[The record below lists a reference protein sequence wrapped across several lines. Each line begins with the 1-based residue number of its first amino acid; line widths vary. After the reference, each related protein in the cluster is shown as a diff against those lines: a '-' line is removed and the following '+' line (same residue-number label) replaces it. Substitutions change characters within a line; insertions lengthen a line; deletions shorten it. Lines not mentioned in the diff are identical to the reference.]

1 MNRMWT
7 AAVVAAGLAGLTGCV
22 AMQGEPERPLATQDD
37 LNYLRAE
44 LTRQQQYIQSLEQQI
59 GQLNGDVAQNRYQTA
74 SAMSGYASAGQL
86 QALQGEIGALRQQ
99 VAALDAAR
107 AKDRQAIYDDIT
119 KKVTSLMKTAGGGGG
134 GRSSGGGSGRAVSQT
149 GIEHVVQP
157 GESLSKIA
165 AAYGV
170 RMNVLVEA
178 NGLSDPG
185 NIRVGQKIFI
195 PD

>member
-7 AAVVAAGLAGLTGCV
+7 AAVLAAGLAGLTGCV

-86 QALQGEIGALRQQ
+86 SALQGEIGALRQQ

-119 KKVTSLMKTAGGGGG
+119 KKVTSLMKTAGGSGG
-134 GRSSGGGSGRAVSQT
+134 GRSSGSSRSVSQT

-170 RMNVLVEA
+170 KMNVLVEA
-178 NGLSDPG
+178 NGLSDPS
-185 NIRVGQKIFI
+185 NIRVGQKIFV

>member
-1 MNRMWT
+1 MKRIL
-7 AAVVAAGLAGLTGCV
+7 AVCGTGLALAALTGCV
-22 AMQGEPERPLATQDD
+22 AMQGEPERPVATQDD

-44 LTRQQQYIQSLEQQI
+44 LTRQQQYIHSLEEQI

-74 SAMSGYASAGQL
+74 SAMSGYASAAQL
-86 QALQGEIGALRQQ
+86 QALQGEVGALRQQ
-99 VAALDAAR
+99 VQALDQAR

-134 GRSSGGGSGRAVSQT
+134 GRPSGGTRTGPQT

-170 RMNVLVEA
+170 KMNVLVEV

>member
-1 MNRMWT
+1 M
-7 AAVVAAGLAGLTGCV
+7 LHF
-22 AMQGEPERPLATQDD
+22 
-37 LNYLRAE
+37 LR
-44 LTRQQQYIQSLEQQI
+44 LCNVGFRKY
-59 GQLNGDVAQNRYQTA
+59 
-74 SAMSGYASAGQL
+74 
-86 QALQGEIGALRQQ
+86 
-99 VAALDAAR
+99 
-107 AKDRQAIYDDIT
+107 
-119 KKVTSLMKTAGGGGG
+119 
-134 GRSSGGGSGRAVSQT
+134 GRTVSQT

-170 RMNVLVEA
+170 KMNVLVEA